1 MALTPDIELV
11 EAAQAGD
18 LECFT
23 ELCKRYYPPLVAIAQ
38 AILKDRHLAED
49 AAQETFAKAARH
61 LDRLKD
67 KRKFAAWLA
76 AICRNIAKDLARTE
90 KTFSASDDF
99 DQVIENPGQDE
110 MTAAVRESLNEL
122 SDPAKELVVLRYY
135 DGMTYQ
141 QMSAVLGLSEQ
152 AINGRLRRA
161 KKKIAA
167 YLEKNGFGKVMPA
180 S

>member
-1 MALTPDIELV
+1 MALKPDFELV

-49 AAQETFAKAARH
+49 AAQEALAKAARH

-76 AICRNIAKDLARTE
+76 AICRNVAKDFARKE
-90 KTFSASDDF
+90 KIFSAIDDF
-99 DQVIENPGQDE
+99 DQIIENPGQDE
-110 MTAAVRESLNEL
+110 MAAAVRESLNEL
-122 SDPAKELVVLRYY
+122 SDSAKELVVLRYY
-135 DGMTYQ
+135 EGMTYQ

-161 KKKIAA
+161 KKKIAT
-167 YLEKNGFGKVMPA
+167 YLQRNGLGKVKP
-180 S
+180 